1 MFISFFQCFFFF
13 TAFRYISSI
22 SGTFLRPF
30 LRNKLHLI
38 ISSSSALHNPS
49 EELIPAVAT
58 GDCCMCRRFRGL
70 ACCCCFCHIIS
81 YLLAGKGHHFHHD
94 THRSAPLCVVK
105 SGRSGLASCYVVV
118 VVRETRFPFALP
130 SLPRVFVTRASSTT
144 SYFSTITEITTT
156 IMAAKTT
163 TTTTLTQLLTWLDCW
178 WCWPQEQ
185 VLKYFSLPFY
195 IYGGN
200 PHYYQPATNTDHRF
214 PPCFLRSLFAIQ
226 IQFGQAENFAINRE
240 KSLPITTILL
250 YFFGLQN
257 HNLHTIYA
265 LADEDDEFPT
275 VKPRIR
281 ARVYLSSYRFGNV
294 HLRRSSAG
302 TTAPSSES
310 RWMDGVRFSALC
322 LLAGWSEGETS
333 GGKETTTR
341 CGSE

>member
-156 IMAAKTT
+156 TTIMAAKT

-281 ARVYLSSYRFGNV
+281 ARVYLVLPFWKRSPTTF
-294 HLRRSSAG
+294 LRRNDG
-302 TTAPSSES
+302 TFFRIT
-310 RWMDGVRFSALC
+310 MDGWCAVSPLSAW
-322 LLAGWSEGETS
+322 LAGARERRVEEKKQPS
-333 GGKETTTR
+333 R